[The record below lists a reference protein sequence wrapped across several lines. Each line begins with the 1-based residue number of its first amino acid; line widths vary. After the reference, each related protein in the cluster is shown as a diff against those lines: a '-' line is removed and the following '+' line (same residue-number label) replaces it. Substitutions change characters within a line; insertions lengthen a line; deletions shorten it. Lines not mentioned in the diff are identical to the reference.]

1 MATYT
6 VLLPSETDLTA
17 FRAQARRL
25 LTAGV
30 PPEAVQWQVEGR
42 AAGDLFA
49 HAAPGLFEASPAPGL
64 FDAPAAAPGLFD
76 GVPAAPGPSDAP
88 APAVGTW
95 PTDYRAPTTGLL
107 FGDPADLAAEASPDR
122 PGTAVAAADD
132 VDAEDAE
139 NAENAENAARTEPDG
154 TDDLSA
160 ARPIGTITPALP
172 TTAVARPARAVSV
185 PPTFLTLCA
194 TVVLHADPNRFGL
207 LYRLLWRMAHEP
219 GLRHDPL
226 DPDRLQAEQMAQ
238 AVRRDIHKMRAFV
251 RFRTVAD
258 GGPAR
263 ADVPLLPTATLPLDG
278 IDGIDGPAPHGDG
291 LEHLH
296 VAWFEPLNHIVE
308 ANAPFFKRR
317 FTQMRWAILTP
328 QRCVAW
334 DGKRLTF
341 GPGARKEDA
350 PPADAGEG
358 LWLTYYAHIFNP
370 ARLKLKMMQKEMPR
384 RYWPN
389 LPEAK
394 LIGELSAQAM
404 ARSGGMIEQAA
415 TVPAR
420 RIRSV
425 VPVVVAGHTGAASRP
440 VLQHLSDLQDAA
452 NRCRACPIGAGAT
465 QAVVGEGPAHAAL
478 MVVGEQPGD
487 HEDLRGRPFVGPAGQ
502 LFDRA
507 VRELGWSRD
516 RLYITNAVKHF
527 KYELRGPRRIH
538 KTPHQQEVDACLHW
552 LESELELVAPQA
564 VLALGATAARALLGR
579 PVAVMR
585 ERGQWHEGPQ
595 GRRVLVTLHPSALL
609 RADPDHAA
617 DNFRRWLEDLSLA
630 NALAGA

>member
-1 MATYT
+1 MARYT

-49 HAAPGLFEASPAPGL
+49 QAAPGLFEMAPAPGL
-64 FDAPAAAPGLFD
+64 FDAEVSTPGLFD
-76 GVPAAPGPSDAP
+76 EAPVAPGPSDAESSAP
-88 APAVGTW
+88 APLGRPGAA
-95 PTDYRAPTTGLL
+95 DRSAPATGRL
-107 FGDPADLAAEASPDR
+107 FADPADLADLAAGEASDGPD
-122 PGTAVAAADD
+122 TAVAMADD
-132 VDAEDAE
+132 EASDDPEDPADLRADSPAAEAL
-139 NAENAENAARTEPDG
+139 A
-154 TDDLSA
+154 A
-160 ARPIGTITPALP
+160 ARPIGTVFPALP
-172 TTAVARPARAVSV
+172 ALSAARPARAVPV

-226 DPDRLQAEQMAQ
+226 DPDRLQAEQMAK

-258 GGPAR
+258 GGPAG
-263 ADVPLLPTATLPLDG
+263 ADAPLLATDTLPLDG
-278 IDGIDGPAPHGDG
+278 LGDPAPRGDG

-334 DGKRLTF
+334 DGRTLSF

-404 ARSGGMIEQAA
+404 ARSGGMIDQAA

-552 LESELELVAPQA
+552 LESELDLVAPQA
-564 VLALGATAARALLGR
+564 VLALGATAARAILGR

-609 RADPDHAA
+609 RADPGHAA
-617 DNFRRWLEDLSLA
+617 ENFRRWVEDLSLA
-630 NALAGA
+630 TELAAG

>member
-1 MATYT
+1 MR
-6 VLLPSETDLTA
+6 TDS
-17 FRAQARRL
+17 
-25 LTAGV
+25 
-30 PPEAVQWQVEGR
+30 
-42 AAGDLFA
+42 
-49 HAAPGLFEASPAPGL
+49 PG
-64 FDAPAAAPGLFD
+64 
-76 GVPAAPGPSDAP
+76 
-88 APAVGTW
+88 
-95 PTDYRAPTTGLL
+95 
-107 FGDPADLAAEASPDR
+107 AEP
-122 PGTAVAAADD
+122 
-132 VDAEDAE
+132 
-139 NAENAENAARTEPDG
+139 
-154 TDDLSA
+154 LSA
-160 ARPIGTITPALP
+160 ARPIGTVSPALP
-172 TTAVARPARAVSV
+172 ALSAARPARAVSV

-226 DPDRLQAEQMAQ
+226 DPDRLQAEQMAK

-258 GGPAR
+258 GGMAPAQTPSQGAAAPGR
-263 ADVPLLPTATLPLDG
+263 PEPSARPLEGEGEDAQREAWG
-278 IDGIDGPAPHGDG
+278 S
-291 LEHLH
+291 LH

-328 QRCVAW
+328 RRCVAW
-334 DGKRLTF
+334 DGRTLTF

-404 ARSGGMIEQAA
+404 ARSGGMIDQAA

-440 VLQHLSDLQDAA
+440 TLQHLSDLQDAA

-465 QAVVGEGPAHAAL
+465 QAVVGEGPANAAL

-516 RLYITNAVKHF
+516 RLYVTNAVKHF
-527 KYELRGPRRIH
+527 KYELRGTRRIH

-564 VLALGATAARALLGR
+564 VLALGATAARAILGR

-595 GRRVLVTLHPSALL
+595 GRPVLVTLHPSALL
-609 RADPDHAA
+609 RADPGHAA
-617 DNFRRWLEDLSLA
+617 ENFRRWVEDLSLA
-630 NALAGA
+630 TELAAG

>member
-30 PPEAVQWQVEGR
+30 SPEAVQWQLEGR

-49 HAAPGLFEASPAPGL
+49 QAAPGRREAAPSPGLFDTQVSTPGLFDDAPATPGL
-64 FDAPAAAPGLFD
+64 FDAETSAPFGRPGEDDRLAVNTGQLFPEPTDPSAEEPAFEPDTSVEAASD
-76 GVPAAPGPSDAP
+76 DAP
-88 APAVGTW
+88 DDTDGASNAPADG
-95 PTDYRAPTTGLL
+95 
-107 FGDPADLAAEASPDR
+107 
-122 PGTAVAAADD
+122 PGT
-132 VDAEDAE
+132 
-139 NAENAENAARTEPDG
+139 EP
-154 TDDLSA
+154 LSA
-160 ARPIGTITPALP
+160 ARPIGTVSPALP
-172 TTAVARPARAVSV
+172 ALSAARPARAVSV
-185 PPTFLTLCA
+185 PPTFLALCA

-226 DPDRLQAEQMAQ
+226 DPDRLQAEQMAK

-258 GGPAR
+258 GGPAG
-263 ADVPLLPTATLPLDG
+263 ADVPLLPTATVPL
-278 IDGIDGPAPHGDG
+278 DGIDGPAPHGDG

-334 DGKRLTF
+334 DGRTLTF

-389 LPEAK
+389 LPEAR

-404 ARSGGMIEQAA
+404 ARSGGMIDQAA

-440 VLQHLSDLQDAA
+440 ALQHLSELQDAA

-516 RLYITNAVKHF
+516 RLYVTNAVKHF
-527 KYELRGPRRIH
+527 KYELRGTRRIH

-564 VLALGATAARALLGR
+564 VLALGATAARAILGR

-595 GRRVLVTLHPSALL
+595 GRPVLVTLHPSALL
-609 RADPDHAA
+609 RADPGHAA
-617 DNFRRWLEDLSLA
+617 ENFRHWVEDLSLA
-630 NALAGA
+630 TALAAG

>member
-25 LTAGV
+25 LAAGV
-30 PPEAVQWQVEGR
+30 PPESVQWQVEGR

-49 HAAPGLFEASPAPGL
+49 HAAPGLFEAPPAPGSFDAPSAEPGLFDDAPAAPGL
-64 FDAPAAAPGLFD
+64 FDAQSPAD
-76 GVPAAPGPSDAP
+76 GRPALADA
-88 APAVGTW
+88 VV
-95 PTDYRAPTTGLL
+95 PTTGLL
-107 FGDPADLAAEASPDR
+107 FADAADAGTLAAAEAFDR
-122 PGTAVAAADD
+122 PDMAVATVHDGDAQA
-132 VDAEDAE
+132 AEDTAG
-139 NAENAENAARTEPDG
+139 AEPDSPEAD
-154 TDDLSA
+154 TLSA
-160 ARPIGTITPALP
+160 SRPIGTITPALSTP
-172 TTAVARPARAVSV
+172 TAARPVRGVSV
-185 PPTFLTLCA
+185 PPTFITLCA

-226 DPDRLQAEQMAQ
+226 DPDRLQAEQMAK

-258 GGPAR
+258 GGPAS
-263 ADVPLLPTATLPLDG
+263 ADVPLLSTGTLPLDG
-278 IDGIDGPAPHGDG
+278 IGDPAAPHGDG

-404 ARSGGMIEQAA
+404 ARSGGMIDQAA

-425 VPVVVAGHTGAASRP
+425 VPVVVAGHTGVASRP
-440 VLQHLSDLQDAA
+440 VLQHLSELQDAA

-585 ERGQWHEGPQ
+585 ERGQWHEGPR
-595 GRRVLVTLHPSALL
+595 GRPVLVTLHPSALL
-609 RADPDHAA
+609 RADPGNAA
-617 DNFRRWLEDLSLA
+617 ENFRRWVEDLSLA
-630 NALAGA
+630 TELAGG